1 MKKATILF
9 CIVFLISRIAVGALT
24 LPQDDT
30 KKKKRVRR
38 PAVKKDDS
46 IYFNNVFKDALFGKR
61 PEPSVGGGNAQ
72 AKTPTANGG
81 GGANQPVGNASGGAG
96 LGWSKIISAE
106 LLQAEIKKQA
116 NLLNQSVSS
125 PGKFKGGGNRDVRQI
140 STMIALVFGVIA
152 EYDGEVKYK
161 EFAAGA
167 RDAYAQCAQS
177 ATTTS
182 TQAFNQAKI
191 RKEDIQ
197 RILSGAAYE
206 PPVKPSEDFE
216 WASVAD
222 VSEMMKRLGV
232 AYREKIKPWVG
243 SENAYK
249 SNVDDLMQE
258 AAMVA
263 VIGEVLQK
271 ESMDNADNDD
281 YNEFAAKLK
290 EGALMILN
298 SKGSMDL
305 EMATR
310 GASMIDQSCVE
321 CHGEY
326 N

>member
-1 MKKATILF
+1 MKKAMILF
-9 CIVFLISRIAVGALT
+9 CLVFLISRIAVASLT

-38 PAVKKDDS
+38 PPVKKDDS
-46 IYFNNVFKDALFGKR
+46 IYFKNVFKDALVGKR
-61 PEPSVGGGNAQ
+61 PEPAVGGGNAQ
-72 AKTPTANGG
+72 SKMTKSSG
-81 GGANQPVGNASGGAG
+81 GGAKQPAEIPSDGTG

-116 NLLNQSVSS
+116 NLLSQNVTS

-140 STMIALVFGVIA
+140 TTMIALVFGVIA

-216 WASVAD
+216 WSSVAD

-243 SENAYK
+243 SESSYK
-249 SNVDDLMQE
+249 SNIDDLMQE

-263 VIGEVLQK
+263 VIGEVIQK

-281 YNEFAAKLK
+281 YKEFAAKLK
-290 EGALMILN
+290 NGALMILN

>member
-1 MKKATILF
+1 MKNAMVLF
-9 CIVFLISRIAVGALT
+9 FVVFLVSRIAVASLT
-24 LPQDDT
+24 FPQEDD

-38 PAVKKDDS
+38 PAIKKDDS
-46 IYFNNVFKDALFGKR
+46 IYFENVFRDALVGNR
-61 PEPSVGGGNAQ
+61 PAPAAEGANAKMTQASGNGNAEP
-72 AKTPTANGG
+72 TPENSDGG
-81 GGANQPVGNASGGAG
+81 DS
-96 LGWSKIISAE
+96 GWSKIISAE

-140 STMIALVFGVIA
+140 TTMIALVFGVIA

-191 RKEDIQ
+191 RKDDMQ
-197 RILSGAAYE
+197 LILNGSPYE
-206 PPVKPSEDFE
+206 PPVKPKEDFE
-216 WASVAD
+216 WSSVAD
-222 VSEMMKRLGV
+222 VSELMKRLAT

-243 SENAYK
+243 SESAYK
-249 SNVDDLMQE
+249 GNIDDLMQE

-263 VIGEVLQK
+263 VIGEVLQR

-281 YNEFAAKLK
+281 YLEFASKLK
-290 EGALMILN
+290 NGALMILN
-298 SKGSMDL
+298 SKNSMDL
-305 EMATR
+305 EMATK
-310 GASMIDQSCVE
+310 GASMVDQSCVE